1 MDGTVVSAVAHPT
14 GCAAGCAT
22 RVLMARIT
30 TRALLGKAR
39 IEEEG
44 RTARINALGQGGTL
58 QERDQTGRQ
67 LAVRQG
73 AVARGEV
80 CGPHGG

>member
-1 MDGTVVSAVAHPT
+1 MDGTLVSAAATVAA
-14 GCAAGCAT
+14 CAAGCIA
-22 RVLMARIT
+22 RVLTARIT
-30 TRALLGKAR
+30 TRALLSRAR

-44 RTARINALGQGGTL
+44 RTARITALGQGGTL
-58 QERDQTGRQ
+58 QERDRTGRQ

-80 CGPHGG
+80 RGPHGG